1 MSKKLIAIASAAAL
15 GLSALVAVPATALNV
30 VVGAQATSAS
40 ITVTGTVARGTTGT
54 GTVADPIKITVPD
67 AGTVAAADILT
78 FTISSTIKRT
88 AVTATVTEGIKLLD
102 APGDTTNGYTS
113 ASGSANLPAT
123 AATNENGA
131 YVFYGFPTSTKA
143 GLLTV
148 TIGTDITQIY
158 IQGLEGA
165 AYDIKSVTIPTI
177 EPKGK
182 GVVTAVVTDAFG
194 NPVVSTAG
202 TLTLSRVGG
211 TGGSVSAD
219 VKYSTTTKR
228 WEVEITGPDAA
239 GQAAYAAV
247 VAGLTASTAQIKAFG
262 EPETFFGLT
271 TFESTAAKVATLTAQ
286 VAALTA
292 QLAESRPK
300 ATSVTKKK
308 YNTLARKWNA
318 AFPSQRVALKK

>member
-15 GLSALVAVPATALNV
+15 GLSALVAVPAAALNV
-30 VVGAQATSAS
+30 VVGDQATSAS
-40 ITVTGTVARGTTGT
+40 ITVTGTTARGTTGT
-54 GTVADPIKITVPD
+54 GTVSSPVKITVPD
-67 AGTVAAADILT
+67 TGTVAAADILT
-78 FTISSTIKRT
+78 FTISSTLKRT
-88 AVTATVTEGIKLLD
+88 AVTATVTQGIKLLD
-102 APGDTTNGYTS
+102 APGDSTNKYTS
-113 ASGSANLPAT
+113 ASGTATLPAT

-131 YVFYGFPTSTKA
+131 YVFYGFPTSTTA

-165 AYDIKSVTIPTI
+165 AYDIKSVTIPAI

-202 TLTLSRVGG
+202 TLTLTRVGG
-211 TGGSVSAD
+211 TGGTVDAD
-219 VKYSTTTKR
+219 VKYSSTTKR

-247 VAGLTASTAQIKAFG
+247 VDGLTASTAQITAFG
-262 EPETFFGLT
+262 APETFFGLT
-271 TFESTAAKVATLTAQ
+271 SFASSAELVKSLQASVTTLTAQ
-286 VAALTA
+286 VATLTA
-292 QLAESRPK
+292 DYNALAKKWNNRFALKK
-300 ATSVTKKK
+300 APKKK
-308 YNTLARKWNA
+308 
-318 AFPSQRVALKK
+318 VALK